1 MNLSVN
7 LGGLVIKNPVI
18 AASGVFGYGE
28 EYIKAGNIDWFGA
41 VSTKGTTLT
50 PRAGNVP
57 PRTCETPSGLLN
69 SIGLENPGAKI
80 VIDRKLPWLAG
91 FNVPVI
97 ANISA
102 DSYDEFS
109 QLAHMFEESSHV
121 SALEVNVSCPNVEA
135 GGMAFGTDPQTCYRA
150 TKAVRRVW
158 NGPLIVKLT
167 PNVKDI
173 TSIAKAAVEG
183 GADVLS
189 LINTLVGMAIDIKT
203 RKPILGKAKG
213 GLSGPA
219 IKPVALR
226 CVWEVSQAV
235 SVPIIGIGGI
245 RSAKDALEFI
255 MAGASAVALGTS
267 LLIDPAMPKKVVEG
281 IEQYGITESIESLQD
296 IVGVAWK
303 D

>member
-7 LGGLVIKNPVI
+7 LGGLAIKNPVI

-28 EYIKAGNIDWFGA
+28 EYMKAGNINWFGA
-41 VSTKGTTLT
+41 VSIKGTTIE
-50 PRAGNVP
+50 PRAGNIP
-57 PRTCETPSGLLN
+57 PRTCEAPSGLLN
-69 SIGLENPGAKI
+69 SIGLENPGARI
-80 VIDRKLPWLAG
+80 VIDRKLPWLVG
-91 FNVPVI
+91 FNVPII

-109 QLAHMFEESSHV
+109 QLACMFGESPHV
-121 SALEVNVSCPNVEA
+121 SALEVNVSCPNVKA
-135 GGMAFGTDPQTCYRA
+135 GGMAFGTDPQTCYEA
-150 TKAVRRVW
+150 IKTVRSAW
-158 NGPLIVKLT
+158 SGPLIAKLT

-173 TSIAKAAVEG
+173 TRIARAAVDG

-203 RKPILGKAKG
+203 RKPVLGNVKG

-245 RSAKDALEFI
+245 FSAEDALEFI
-255 MAGASAVALGTS
+255 MAGASAVALGTG
-267 LLIDPAMPKKVVEG
+267 LLIDPALPNKVANG
-281 IEQYGITESIESLQD
+281 IEQYCITQNIESLQD

-303 D
+303 H